1 LLKSVRWLEV
11 FIYQALKTFLD
22 NGFIPNNDFVIVV
35 NDDTSPARPDKAEQ
49 IHQVLI
55 SARDKAFEQLWDD
68 QHYQQQL
75 AEMGLKASKDLQL
88 VLGLQSP
95 SPENAML
102 LVSIFSD
109 VDIFL
114 TEVEVFGDD
123 DFYKANLMK
132 GYINLMKS
140 ASNVKGLLI
149 FNPFTTDDPLYPQ
162 VKLFD
167 DYNKPTLLYYQLLR

>member
-1 LLKSVRWLEV
+1 MH
-11 FIYQALKTFLD
+11 QALKTFLD
-22 NGFIPNNDFVIVV
+22 NGFVPNNDFVLVV

-68 QHYQQQL
+68 QRYQQQL
-75 AEMGLKASKDLQL
+75 AARGLKASKDLQL
-88 VLGLQSP
+88 VLVLQMNQPYS
-95 SPENAML
+95 SPEKATP

-123 DFYKANLMK
+123 DFYKANLIK

-140 ASNVKGLLI
+140 ASNVNGLLI

-162 VKLFD
+162 VKIFD
-167 DYNKPTLLYYQLLR
+167 DYNKPNLLYYQLLR